1 MLILTR
7 KPDEEIIIN
16 SDIRVKILSVNENQ
30 VRIGIIAPNDVRIL
44 RSELYEKV
52 KENAIIASKQSKEK
66 LADVSK
72 LKVNTMGS

>member
-7 KPDEEIIIN
+7 KPDDEIIIN

-30 VRIGIIAPNDVRIL
+30 VRIGITAPADVRIL
-44 RSELYEKV
+44 RGELYEKV

-72 LKVNTMGS
+72 LKVNKMES

>member
-16 SDIRVKILSVNENQ
+16 SNIRVKILSVNENQ
-30 VRIGIIAPNDVRIL
+30 VRIGITAPDDVRIL
-44 RSELYEKV
+44 RSELYENV

-72 LKVNTMGS
+72 LKVNKMGS

>member
-16 SDIRVKILSVNENQ
+16 SNIRVKVLSVNENQ
-30 VRIGIIAPNDVRIL
+30 VRLGITAPEDVDIL

-52 KENAIIASKQSKEK
+52 KENAIKASQQSKQK

-72 LKVNTMGS
+72 LKLNKMGS

>member
-7 KPDEEIIIN
+7 KPDDEIIIN
-16 SDIRVKILSVNENQ
+16 SNIRVKILSVNENQ
-30 VRIGIIAPNDVRIL
+30 VRIGITAPDDVHIL
-44 RSELYEKV
+44 RGELYEKV

-72 LKVNTMGS
+72 LKVNKMGT